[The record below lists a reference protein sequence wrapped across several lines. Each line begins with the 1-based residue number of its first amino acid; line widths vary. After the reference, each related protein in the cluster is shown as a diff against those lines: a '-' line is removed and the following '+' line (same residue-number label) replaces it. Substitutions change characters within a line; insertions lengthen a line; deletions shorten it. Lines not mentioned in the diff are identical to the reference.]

1 MLACQSAL
9 SKVLMTTEYTKI
21 IAVAHMTILISV
33 NCVTVTLQG
42 SVINDFME
50 AFYEIVS

>member
-1 MLACQSAL
+1 MLAFQSVL
-9 SKVLMTTEYTKI
+9 SKVLMTTVYTKI

-42 SVINDFME
+42 SVINDFIGS
-50 AFYEIVS
+50 FL